1 MVVKITKLF
10 MSCLHLQTTD
20 GKNSRSIDQAL
31 GQFMIMGIA
40 VECEMKN
47 DKSTTMCVL
56 VRDAIID
63 DKRRKKQ
70 AAGVKR

>member
-1 MVVKITKLF
+1 
-10 MSCLHLQTTD
+10 MSCLHLQTTN

-31 GQFMIMGIA
+31 GQFMIMGIT

-63 DKRRKKQ
+63 DKRRNKQ

>member
-1 MVVKITKLF
+1 MF

-20 GKNSRSIDQAL
+20 GKNSRAIDQAL

-47 DKSTTMCVL
+47 DKSTTISAL